1 MVGLSYGR
9 EVFTMKETNKS
20 LLVERAAAWLLS
32 RIREN
37 AVPLAASLIAG
48 FLAYTFSFT
57 NKLLNHDEAY
67 SLFMKGA
74 TMESGRWGLGGID
87 LIFPNFS
94 MPWIYGVLTIA
105 FMAIS
110 VCIIVRIFRIR
121 SKLFQALLAGCILVF
136 PSLTGTFAYMFTSNS
151 FAFSFLLAVTA
162 VYLLQRPTALWGLPA
177 VVCMVA
183 SLSIYQSY
191 ISVAAGLLVLVLIR
205 RLLEGDEVKP
215 VIRQGMYFL
224 LFLVVSLALYY
235 AATQVVLRLK
245 DVRLGDYAG
254 SRVSFRL
261 SSVPAG
267 IAQAYGTF
275 FAFFTQGKAGLM
287 PTVFSRWM
295 HGIGIVAAVVL
306 LVLWGTT
313 HRQPG
318 RLLLL
323 AALVVILPLAV
334 NCMYLFTV
342 PESIHTLVLYGF
354 VSVYVLMIL
363 AADSCL
369 PHSVPGKAWDLLR
382 RFGLNAVA
390 VSLACVV
397 VSNIYVANAAS
408 LHLYLR
414 QENTRAFYTA
424 LVADLQQTP
433 GFDEDTCLAVIGT
446 YRDPEF
452 YEKFSFLQELT
463 GVAGIR
469 PDSYSRQ
476 RFLEY
481 YLGFS
486 LTFASDEEAAAIRSS
501 PQFASMPVYPYHGS
515 IQKIGDCLVVRLS

>member
-1 MVGLSYGR
+1 MVKLSYEK
-9 EVFTMKETNKS
+9 EVFTMKETSKS
-20 LLVERAAAWLLS
+20 LLVERAATWLLS
-32 RIREN
+32 QIREN

-57 NKLLNHDEAY
+57 NKLLNHDEAF

-74 TMESGRWGLGGID
+74 TVESGRWGLGGID

-94 MPWIYGVLTIA
+94 MPWIYGVLTVI

-136 PSLTGTFAYMFTSNS
+136 PSLTGTLAYMFTSNS

-162 VYLLQRPTALWGLPA
+162 VYLLQRPSALWGLPA

-191 ISVAAGLLVLVLIR
+191 ISVAAGLLVLVLVR
-205 RLLEGDEVKP
+205 RLLEEDDVKP
-215 VIRQGMYFL
+215 VIRQGVYFL

-245 DVRLGDYAG
+245 DVRLGDYAD
-254 SRVSFRL
+254 SRVSFSL

-295 HGIGIVAAVVL
+295 HGVGIVTTVVL
-306 LVLWGTT
+306 LIFWGAK

-323 AALVVILPLAV
+323 AALVAILPLAV

-363 AADSCL
+363 AADICL
-369 PHSVPGKAWDLLR
+369 PLSVSGKAWDLLR
-382 RFGLNAVA
+382 RFSLDAAA
-390 VSLACVV
+390 VSLACVI
-397 VSNIYVANAAS
+397 VSNIYVANVAS

-424 LVADLQQTP
+424 LVADLQQMP
-433 GFDEDTCLAVIGT
+433 EFDENTRLAVIGT

-486 LTFASDEEAAAIRSS
+486 LTFASEEETAEIQSS
-501 PQFASMPVYPYHGS
+501 SQFAEMPVYPYHGS

>member
-1 MVGLSYGR
+1 
-9 EVFTMKETNKS
+9 
-20 LLVERAAAWLLS
+20 
-32 RIREN
+32 
-37 AVPLAASLIAG
+37 
-48 FLAYTFSFT
+48 
-57 NKLLNHDEAY
+57 
-67 SLFMKGA
+67 
-74 TMESGRWGLGGID
+74 
-87 LIFPNFS
+87 
-94 MPWIYGVLTIA
+94 
-105 FMAIS
+105 
-110 VCIIVRIFRIR
+110 
-121 SKLFQALLAGCILVF
+121 
-136 PSLTGTFAYMFTSNS
+136 
-151 FAFSFLLAVTA
+151 
-162 VYLLQRPTALWGLPA
+162 
-177 VVCMVA
+177 
-183 SLSIYQSY
+183 
-191 ISVAAGLLVLVLIR
+191 
-205 RLLEGDEVKP
+205 
-215 VIRQGMYFL
+215 
-224 LFLVVSLALYY
+224 
-235 AATQVVLRLK
+235 
-245 DVRLGDYAG
+245 
-254 SRVSFRL
+254 
-261 SSVPAG
+261 
-267 IAQAYGTF
+267 
-275 FAFFTQGKAGLM
+275 M

-295 HGIGIVAAVVL
+295 HGIGIVATVVL

-363 AADSCL
+363 AADICL
-369 PHSVPGKAWDLLR
+369 SVSGKAWDLLR

-390 VSLACVV
+390 VSLACVI

-486 LTFASDEEAAAIRSS
+486 LTFASDEEAAAIQSS